1 MPQFRTR
8 RSVLSPQIH
17 LPGGVARGVDTLPHS
32 ITRSQVTSGYDLVV
46 ISMGKGGWVFK
57 IIDTRLSIT
66 MLEPKCNKQLNI
78 NISQVNDLFTPK
90 PAKLYKHI
98 H

>member
-1 MPQFRTR
+1 M
-8 RSVLSPQIH
+8 
-17 LPGGVARGVDTLPHS
+17 ARGADTLPHL

-46 ISMGKGGWVFK
+46 ISMGKGGWVFNK
-57 IIDTRLSIT
+57 INKRLSMT

-78 NISQVNDLFTPK
+78 NISPVNDVFTPE
-90 PAKLYKHI
+90 PAKLDKHI